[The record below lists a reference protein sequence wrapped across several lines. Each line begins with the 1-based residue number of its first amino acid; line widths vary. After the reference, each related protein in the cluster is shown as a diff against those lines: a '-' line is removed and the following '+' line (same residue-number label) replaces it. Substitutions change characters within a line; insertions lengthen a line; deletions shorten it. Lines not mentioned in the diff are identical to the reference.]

1 MLCGG
6 FGGPSC
12 KKLIG
17 AKNPN
22 TVLGFD
28 PLSRGSLL
36 QEEYDFA
43 WFNRQKHPSN
53 EERYQRSTMH
63 WELSLSPRTKQS

>member
-1 MLCGG
+1 MLSGG
-6 FGGPSC
+6 FGGLSC
-12 KKLIG
+12 KNLIR

-22 TVLGFD
+22 NVVGFD

-36 QEEYDFA
+36 QEEYDLV

-63 WELSLSPRTKQS
+63 WELSLSLRTKQS